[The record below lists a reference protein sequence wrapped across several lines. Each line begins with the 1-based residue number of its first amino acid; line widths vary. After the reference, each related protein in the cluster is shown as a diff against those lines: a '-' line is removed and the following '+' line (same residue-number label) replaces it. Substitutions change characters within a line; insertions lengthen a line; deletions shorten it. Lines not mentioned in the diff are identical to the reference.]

1 LVLRQKSKEFAAHP
15 SARFFGVSVILCDE
29 NALASLASWRAN
41 TAMSITQK
49 YDQVLPELTELDL
62 QIRE

>member
-1 LVLRQKSKEFAAHP
+1 M
-15 SARFFGVSVILCDE
+15 
-29 NALASLASWRAN
+29 ASLASWRAN

-49 YDQVLPELTELDL
+49 YVQVLPEFTEFDL

>member
-1 LVLRQKSKEFAAHP
+1 
-15 SARFFGVSVILCDE
+15 VILCDE

-41 TAMSITQK
+41 TAMPSTAK

-62 QIRE
+62 QIRESQVTATA